1 MNPMVLTGLKANDKC
16 RIKNVSGGGYARKRL
31 YELGLNSGAE
41 LKMVKNDFG
50 PIIVSLSGQKLAIG
64 RGLAQYIVVDKE

>member
-1 MNPMVLTGLKANDKC
+1 MVLSGVKKNDKC
-16 RIKNVSGGGYARKRL
+16 RIKQVMGGGYARKRL

-50 PIIVSLSGQKLAIG
+50 PIIVSMSGSKLAIG
-64 RGLAQYIVVDKE
+64 RGLASHILVEKE

>member
-1 MNPMVLTGLKANDKC
+1 MVLSGVKKNDKC
-16 RIKNVSGGGYARKRL
+16 RIKQVIGGGHARKRL

-50 PIIVSLSGQKLAIG
+50 PIIISKAGHKLAIG
-64 RGLAQYIVVDKE
+64 RGLAQHIVVEEE